1 MQRQQEA
8 NETIG
13 NEVTPDQSADLQD
26 KETPKDFY
34 ILKRMNENQSMFSE
48 KSQKSPNP
56 LRNNNGVFPLQNR
69 DNFGN
74 PEVIT
79 SLNILKC
86 WICEKAF
93 ISGTNFMNHIRMHK
107 RNKDSNVRIFT
118 IEEPET
124 CSNEGTGLRENQGN
138 GHSKKKQNSHWNNNK
153 LVRTKSL
160 SSTGTQPS
168 SVKEEE
174 IVVIADGDIDD
185 VVIRH
190 DEIKG

>member
-1 MQRQQEA
+1 MNPRVDQALHTKRKTSTLKLESLQRQQEA

-69 DNFGN
+69 DNFGS

-79 SLNILKC
+79 S
-86 WICEKAF
+86 
-93 ISGTNFMNHIRMHK
+93 
-107 RNKDSNVRIFT
+107 
-118 IEEPET
+118 
-124 CSNEGTGLRENQGN
+124 
-138 GHSKKKQNSHWNNNK
+138 
-153 LVRTKSL
+153 
-160 SSTGTQPS
+160 
-168 SVKEEE
+168 
-174 IVVIADGDIDD
+174 
-185 VVIRH
+185 
-190 DEIKG
+190 